1 MGLEIKVD
9 SHIDD
14 IKNALDEAIETALEA
29 IGQQAVTHAKQYISS
44 DPVRVDTGL
53 LRNSI
58 TFALAGKGANDS
70 EYRPDF
76 VRYKT
81 KTGKTV
87 KRTKKLKAHTY
98 KGKAPENGKGEHAV
112 YIGSN
117 VEYAIYVHEG
127 TSKMS
132 ANRFLKNA
140 VMNHRDEYKA
150 IAEQELKKG

>member
-1 MGLEIKVD
+1 MGVELVADVHIDEIK
-9 SHIDD
+9 
-14 IKNALDEAIETALEA
+14 KALDEAIETALEA

-58 TFALAGKGANDS
+58 TFALAGKGAHDA

-81 KTGKTV
+81 KSGKTV

-98 KGKAPENGKGEHAV
+98 KGQAPENGKGEHAV
-112 YIGSN
+112 YIGTN
-117 VEYAIYVHEG
+117 VEYAFWVHEG
-127 TSKMS
+127 TEKMTP
-132 ANRFLKNA
+132 NRFLKKA
-140 VMNHRDEYKA
+140 AENHKDEYKA
-150 IAEQELKKG
+150 IVEQELKKG